1 MHIDLHMP
9 VLITSDIKVT
19 VSDFHSHLLFVPGLD
34 GNRLLDGKI
43 LPGPDFVVD
52 EDFHLY

>member
-1 MHIDLHMP
+1 MP